1 MLFKKSKKS
10 KEKHKELIKT
20 LDRLHE
26 LGYLDYEIID
36 NKYVKYDLKIPVMKD
51 LKEFLNRFDV
61 AKANLKIE
69 DVAKEMMNGKDED
82 YINFFSKLELIRHR
96 KDKMV
101 ETLFIESYKKYL

>member
-10 KEKHKELIKT
+10 KMKHQEVIEN
-20 LDRLHE
+20 LDKLRE

-51 LKEFLNRFDV
+51 LKEFLNRFDI
-61 AKANLKIE
+61 AKINMKIE

-82 YINFFSKLELIRHR
+82 YINFFSKLELIRH
-96 KDKMV
+96 KNDKMA
-101 ETLFIESYKKYL
+101 EKLFIESYKKYL